1 MSWIGKIM
9 SWQISR
15 ESEDTSNLVD
25 SENLGCLESQDYVI
39 ESNSVVMKE
48 KKISDITLSQASWI
62 GSLMPMLA
70 LPGGFVGGSMIEKI
84 GRKATI
90 EFSAVPFATA
100 GLLIAL
106 APRIEMIYLGRML
119 QGFSIGA
126 LSVAIAIYLAETTH
140 NSVRGTLAMLPAVFG
155 CLGILLCY
163 ALGTFIGWRPLSAV
177 SSLLGFVFFIF
188 AHFLPQSPHWL
199 ITKGRRD
206 EAYEVLTSLRR
217 QRFNVHE
224 EIMSIE
230 ISTTVD
236 RTSCNYGSL
245 IEPRNV
251 KSLGI
256 CILLMLFQQLCGIN
270 AVIFY
275 SASIFKDAGS
285 TLDENVSSII
295 IGVVNLVSSTLAA
308 VFIDR
313 VGRRPLLITSC
324 LIMSLSLLSLG
335 GYFYLKENDP
345 VNMARVGWIP
355 LLLLMIIVG
364 SFALGLGPV
373 PWLLMSE
380 IFSSDVRA
388 SASAVAVAVNWSCV
402 FAVTKVFPTLVAKFG
417 SYLMFWSFA
426 VVCSFGCFI
435 IVLIVPETKGK
446 TLEEIQNELNTDL
459 SGTDSR
465 DVTASQTVNES
476 SSNGHIN
483 QVIVSECDNLSLE
496 SD

>member
-48 KKISDITLSQASWI
+48 KKISDITLSQVLTAVVVSIGTFMMSYGLAYTSPALISMSENSTYFPVTSEEASWI

-90 EFSAVPFATA
+90 EFSAVPFAT
-100 GLLIAL
+100 
-106 APRIEMIYLGRML
+106 
-119 QGFSIGA
+119 
-126 LSVAIAIYLAETTH
+126 
-140 NSVRGTLAMLPAVFG
+140 
-155 CLGILLCY
+155 GILLCY